1 MAEVQLQVVH
11 LLAVVVEVQVRLRQ
25 PLEQE
30 VVVALEKV
38 QRPALEVVLE
48 LLVLLVLLLRLVVVV
63 VQVHLV
69 VVVEVVR
76 RVQVVEVVCQE
87 PVDLE
92 EEVE

>member
-38 QRPALEVVLE
+38 QRLALEVVLE
-48 LLVLLVLLLRLVVVV
+48 LLVLLLRLVVVV

-69 VVVEVVR
+69 VVVEVVH